1 MTDQYKIK
9 RLMTHRSVVICPGC
23 GMEIRKT
30 DDMSNVE
37 YVRTKRK
44 TDVFFS
50 YRMHGKSLEQGKE
63 IMLIGGGLKKVS
75 RQKQKI
81 RTMGGKSWD
90 GQTKN

>member
-9 RLMTHRSVVICPGC
+9 RLMTHRSAVICPGC

-63 IMLIGGGLKKVS
+63 IMFIGRRVKK
-75 RQKQKI
+75 
-81 RTMGGKSWD
+81 GKPAKAKD
-90 GQTKN
+90 